1 VRPRLAAAAAL
12 LALALPAAPAAADSG
27 GDIDARALAI
37 AEARLDGGRAHLWRN
52 LIWGGAS
59 ALGGTGL
66 ALASDRDEHPA
77 RWAFGVQTAV
87 WGAVD
92 VGIGVVGLA
101 LLAGP
106 PTERSAAE
114 VVSRERLFHD
124 ALLVNMGLDVGYI
137 GVGATLLVLAERGV
151 DNRDE
156 LRGHGAAIMIQGS
169 ALLGFELLAWLSSR
183 RRLGQLID
191 LRLAPVPVT
200 GGGGIAWSGR
210 F

>member
-1 VRPRLAAAAAL
+1 VRSRPAAAAAL
-12 LALALPAAPAAADSG
+12 LALALPATPATAG
-27 GDIDARALAI
+27 GSIDAEALSI

-59 ALGGTGL
+59 AIGGTAL
-66 ALASDRDEHPA
+66 ALASDRDEHPT

-87 WGAVD
+87 WGGID

-114 VVSRERLFHD
+114 VISRERLFHD

-151 DNRDE
+151 ENRAE
-156 LRGHGAAIMIQGS
+156 LRGHGAAIVIQGS

-191 LRLAPVPVT
+191 LRLAPAPVT
-200 GGGGIAWSGR
+200 GGGGIAWGGR